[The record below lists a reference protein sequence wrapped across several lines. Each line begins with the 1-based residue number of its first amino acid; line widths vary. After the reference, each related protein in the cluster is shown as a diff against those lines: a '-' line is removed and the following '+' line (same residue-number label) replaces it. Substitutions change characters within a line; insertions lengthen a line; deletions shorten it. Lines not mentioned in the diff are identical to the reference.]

1 LMGIPVRVHTFT
13 GQVWQIKRGVFK
25 FILMLIDKIIYLCS
39 SKVLVDSPSQR
50 NYLITNSIVKEKDS
64 VVLGEGSLCGVDVER
79 FSPNIEA
86 KKIIRK
92 KLNVAM
98 DDVVFLFVG
107 RLDLDKGIME
117 LLQAYSKLSKNI
129 ENTSLWLLGPIETE
143 MESLKE
149 YVDVS
154 SLKSIH
160 FLPYSPSPELYMAAA
175 DIFCLPSHREG
186 FGTVI
191 IESAACGIPSVG
203 TKIHGLT
210 DSIVDG
216 ETGFLINTGDVLAL
230 NNAMQT
236 LALDKPLRL
245 SMGNAARNRVEEV
258 FNQKIVVPRLI
269 DFLDA
274 ELAKF
279 ECEIG

>member
-1 LMGIPVRVHTFT
+1 
-13 GQVWQIKRGVFK
+13 
-25 FILMLIDKIIYLCS
+25 
-39 SKVLVDSPSQR
+39 
-50 NYLITNSIVKEKDS
+50 
-64 VVLGEGSLCGVDVER
+64 
-79 FSPNIEA
+79 
-86 KKIIRK
+86 
-92 KLNVAM
+92 
-98 DDVVFLFVG
+98 
-107 RLDLDKGIME
+107 
-117 LLQAYSKLSKNI
+117 
-129 ENTSLWLLGPIETE
+129 
-143 MESLKE
+143 
-149 YVDVS
+149 
-154 SLKSIH
+154 
-160 FLPYSPSPELYMAAA
+160 MAAA
-175 DIFCLPSHREG
+175 DVFCFPSHREG

-245 SMGNAARNRVEEV
+245 SMGNAARNRAEEV